1 MFRLTL
7 QNLWAYK
14 SRLFASALS
23 VVLGVSFLCG
33 SFVFTDT
40 LRGLFEDLFSSSV
53 QGVDAQ
59 VRQARAFGSDT
70 DKESG
75 PYDDGRAG
83 LPLSL
88 MGTIAAIPGVAGVGP
103 QIQGY
108 AQPINKKGKLV
119 KTGGAP
125 TFGYLWFADP
135 ELNPY
140 RILNGRAPKAGEVV
154 FDRALMKTTDY
165 KLGERV
171 KVNVLSGVRE
181 FTLVGDATFGS
192 SDSALGISSVFFDE
206 STGPELLFKK
216 GLVQNFLVRAD
227 EGVGQAQ
234 LKSAL
239 TKTLAATEFQGKTT
253 LEVITGD
260 TLEKETQ
267 TVVGQIFGFI
277 NTFFSAFALVALFV
291 SIFVISN
298 SFSILVAQRTKE
310 MAGLRILGASRS
322 QILTAT
328 FGEAL
333 FVGLVASAIGVLGG
347 LVMAT
352 GIKAL
357 LSAVGGLSG
366 LPSSGLKLKPRTI
379 AVGMFVGTT
388 VTLLSAIFPAIR
400 SGRIKPLAALRE
412 SSIDKSGNSRP
423 RLILGSIVGV
433 ASAVF
438 LIVGLRGKG
447 SDAATIV
454 GVSAGLALL
463 GLVFLGPLLA
473 KPIAGFFGRTWFG
486 VIVILFGAF
495 LGVGGTIG
503 GLLGGI
509 KQVSDREAKALIPVL
524 ISSLMTGS
532 VVFGLWWF
540 IAMIRDRNVKKAE
553 DRRVS
558 RGWRSVATFAGI
570 LALLIFSPLLG
581 VAALAGIAGWYLV
594 ATGRVAG
601 TTSGQIARQNAVR
614 NPTRTSATA
623 LALTIG
629 TALVSA
635 LLVLSTSLTQTFR
648 GSFDTVIRADHVVA
662 SASDI
667 GFPREVQERLAK
679 VPGVLATSTIQRARF
694 SFGFPAR
701 PRSVGGIDSAQFEE
715 VVRLGKID
723 GSLKDLAKP
732 DSVAVA
738 KTTASDQN
746 LKIGDTIRPTF
757 QNGRKTKLTIV
768 ALYSDA
774 EGLGNL
780 YYLVDNKATLS
791 RYIEVEAPTI
801 LYVKSSA
808 NEKASRKRLQTAA
821 DAALK
826 DFPAAEFKTKKQFV
840 EGEIGQFQQFLSVV
854 YLLLALAI
862 IIAILGIA
870 NTLRLSVLER
880 TREVGLLRAV
890 GMSRAQLKSSIRW
903 EAIAVATFG
912 AVVGVILGTGFGSA
926 LVRVLAKDSGILKL
940 TVPYMFLVPLMLLAS
955 VVGLYAARKPAN
967 DTAQLNI
974 LQAIATD

>member
-1 MFRLTL
+1 MFRLTVK
-7 QNLWAYK
+7 NLWAYK
-14 SRLFASALS
+14 SRLIASALS

-40 LRGLFEDLFSSSV
+40 LRGLFEDLFASSV
-53 QGVDAQ
+53 EGVDAQ
-59 VRQARAFGSDT
+59 VRQQRAFGSDT
-70 DKESG
+70 DGG

-83 LPLSL
+83 LPVSL
-88 MGTIAAIPGVAGVGP
+88 RATIEKVPGVAAVGP

-108 AQPINKKGKLV
+108 AQPLNKKGKLV
-119 KTGGAP
+119 RTGGAP
-125 TFGYLWFADP
+125 TFGYIWFDDG
-135 ELNPY
+135 ELNPF
-140 RILNGRAPKAGEVV
+140 RILNGRPPKAGEVV
-154 FDRALMKTTDY
+154 FDRALMNTTDY
-165 KLGERV
+165 KLGDRV
-171 KVNVLSGVRE
+171 KVNVLSGVKE
-181 FTLVGDATFGS
+181 FTLVGDATFGA
-192 SDSALGISSVFFDE
+192 SDSALGVSSVFFDE

-216 GLVQNFLVRAD
+216 GLVQNFVVRAN
-227 EGVGQAQ
+227 EGVSQAQ
-234 LKSAL
+234 LKTAL
-239 TKTLAATEFQGKTT
+239 TETFAKTEFEGKTKV
-253 LEVITGD
+253 EVITGD
-260 TLEKETQ
+260 TLQKEAQ
-267 TVVGQIFGFI
+267 TVVGQVFGFI

-333 FVGLVASAIGVLGG
+333 LVGLVASAIGVLGG
-347 LVMAT
+347 LVMAL
-352 GIKAL
+352 GIKQL

-366 LPSSGLKLKPRTI
+366 LPSSGLKLAPRTI

-412 SSIDKSGNSRP
+412 SSIDKSGNSRT
-423 RLILGSIVGV
+423 RLIVGSIVV
-433 ASAVF
+433 AASVF
-438 LIVGLRGKG
+438 ALILGLRGKG
-447 SDAATIV
+447 SDGATIV
-454 GVSAGLALL
+454 GAAAGLAIL
-463 GLVFLGPLLA
+463 GLVFVGPLLA
-473 KPIAGFFGRTWFG
+473 KPIAGFFGRKWFG
-486 VIVILFGAF
+486 VVVILFGAVV
-495 LGVGGTIG
+495 GVGGTIG
-503 GLLGGI
+503 ALFLGVKEVGDRDTKLLLP
-509 KQVSDREAKALIPVL
+509 SL
-524 ISSLMTGS
+524 ISGLVTGTI
-532 VVFGLWWF
+532 VFGAWWF
-540 IAMIRDRNVKKAE
+540 VAMIRDRDVKKAE
-553 DRRVS
+553 DKRVN
-558 RGWRSVATFAGI
+558 RGWRTVLTVAVIVAI
-570 LALLIFSPLLG
+570 LLFSPLLG
-581 VAALAGIAGWYLV
+581 VAAIAAFAGWYLV
-594 ATGRVAG
+594 TTGQVAG

-648 GSFDTVIRADHVVA
+648 GAFDTVIRADYVVA
-662 SASDI
+662 SGSDV
-667 GFPREVQERLAK
+667 GFPREVQERLSQ
-679 VPGVLATSTIQRARF
+679 VPGVVATSTIQSVRF
-694 SFGFPAR
+694 SFGFPPR
-701 PRSVGGIDSAQFEE
+701 QRSVGGIDSSQFED
-715 VVRLGKID
+715 VVRLGKIE
-723 GSLKDLAKP
+723 GSLKDLAKL

-738 KTTASDQN
+738 KTTAEDQG
-746 LKIGDTIRPTF
+746 LKIGDTISPTF
-757 QNGRKTKLTIV
+757 KNGRKAKLTIV

-780 YYLVDNKATLS
+780 YYLVDNAATLS
-791 RYIEVEAPTI
+791 RYIEIEAPTI

-808 NEKASRKRLQTAA
+808 TDRTSRQRLQTAA
-821 DAALK
+821 DAALQ
-826 DFPAAEFKTKKQFV
+826 DFPAAEFQTKKKFV
-840 EGEIGQFQQFLSVV
+840 DGQIGQFQQFLSVV

-912 AVVGVILGTGFGSA
+912 AVVGVLLGTGFGSA
-926 LVRVLAKDSGILKL
+926 LVRVLAKQDTILKL
-940 TVPYMFLVPLMLLAS
+940 TVPFKVLLPLILLAS

-974 LQAIATD
+974 LQAIATE

>member
-7 QNLWAYK
+7 KNLWAYK

-53 QGVDAQ
+53 KGVDAQ
-59 VRQARAFGSDT
+59 VRQVRAFGSDT
-70 DKESG
+70 DAG

-88 MGTIAAIPGVAGVGP
+88 GDTIAAVPGVAGVAP

-125 TFGYLWFADP
+125 TFGYLWFDDG
-135 ELNPY
+135 ELNPFK
-140 RILNGRAPKAGEVV
+140 ILNGRAPKAGEVV
-154 FDRALMKTTDY
+154 FDRALMKTTEY
-165 KLGERV
+165 KLGDRV
-171 KVNVLSGVRE
+171 NVNVLSGVRE

-192 SDSALGISSVFFDE
+192 SDSALGVSSVFFDK

-227 EGVGQAQ
+227 DGVSQTQ

-239 TKTLAATEFQGKTT
+239 TKTLAATDFSGKTT

-260 TLEKETQ
+260 TLEKEAQ
-267 TVVGQIFGFI
+267 TIVGQVFGFI

-310 MAGLRILGASRS
+310 MAGLRILGASRR
-322 QILTAT
+322 QILSAT

-333 FVGLVASAIGVLGG
+333 LVGLVASAIGVLGG

-352 GIKAL
+352 GIKTL
-357 LSAVGGLSG
+357 LSVVGGLGG
-366 LPSSGLKLKPRTI
+366 LPSSGLKLQPRTI
-379 AVGMFVGTT
+379 AVGMIVGTT
-388 VTLLSAIFPAIR
+388 VTLLSAIFPALR

-412 SSIDKSGNSRP
+412 SSIDKSGSSRP
-423 RLILGSIVGV
+423 RLIMGLVLVI
-433 ASAVF
+433 ASAVS
-438 LIVGLRGKG
+438 LVIGLRGKG
-447 SDAATIV
+447 SDGATIV

-463 GLVFLGPLLA
+463 ALVFVGPLLA
-473 KPIAGFFGRTWFG
+473 KPIAGFFGRKWFG
-486 VIVILFGAF
+486 VVVILFGGL

-503 GLLGGI
+503 GLLGGVKEI
-509 KQVSDREAKALIPVL
+509 SDRETKLIVSTL
-524 ISSLMTGS
+524 ISGVITGAL
-532 VVFGLWWF
+532 VLGAWWF
-540 IAMIRDRNVKKAE
+540 IAMIRDRNVTKLE
-553 DRRVS
+553 DRRVN
-558 RGWRSVATFAGI
+558 RGWRSVATFAAI
-570 LALLIFSPLLG
+570 LALLVFSPLLAAAA
-581 VAALAGIAGWYLV
+581 VAALAGWYLI

-635 LLVLSTSLTQTFR
+635 LLVLSSSLTQTFR
-648 GSFDTVIRADHVVA
+648 GAFDTVIRADHVVA
-662 SASDI
+662 SGSDI
-667 GFPREVQERLAK
+667 GFPPEVQERVAI
-679 VPGVLATSTIQRARF
+679 VPGVVATSTIQNARF

-701 PRSVGGIDSAQFEE
+701 QRSVGGIDSAQFDE
-715 VVRLGKID
+715 VVLLGKIE
-723 GSLKDLAKP
+723 GSLKDLSKI
-732 DSVAVA
+732 DTVAVA
-738 KTTASDQN
+738 KTTAFDQG

-757 QNGRKTKLTIV
+757 QNGRKTTLTIV

-808 NEKASRKRLQTAA
+808 NDKASRAQLQKAA

-826 DFPAAEFKTKKQFV
+826 DFPAAEFQTKKKFV
-840 EGEIGQFQQFLSVV
+840 EGQIGQFQQFLSVV

-862 IIAILGIA
+862 LIAILGIA

-912 AVVGVILGTGFGSA
+912 AVVGVFLGTGFGSA
-926 LVRVLAKDSGILKL
+926 LVRVLAKDNGILKL
-940 TVPYMFLVPLMLLAS
+940 TVPFTFLIALMLLAS

-974 LQAIATD
+974 LRAIATE

>member
-1 MFRLTL
+1 MFRLTIK
-7 QNLWAYK
+7 NLWAYK

-23 VVLGVSFLCG
+23 IVLGVSFLCG

-53 QGVDAQ
+53 EGVDAQ
-59 VRQARAFGSDT
+59 VRQVRAFGSDL
-70 DKESG
+70 DAG

-88 MGTIAAIPGVAGVGP
+88 GDTIAAIPGVAGVGP

-125 TFGYLWFADP
+125 TFGYVWFDDP
-135 ELNPY
+135 ELNPF
-140 RILNGRAPKAGEVV
+140 RILNGRTPKAGEVV
-154 FDRALMKTTDY
+154 FDRALMKTTKY
-165 KLGERV
+165 KLGDRV
-171 KVNVLSGVRE
+171 KVNVLSGIRE

-192 SDSALGISSVFFDE
+192 SDSALGVSSVFFDE
-206 STGPELLFKK
+206 TTGPELLFKK

-227 EGVGQAQ
+227 NGVSQAQ

-239 TKTLAATEFQGKTT
+239 TKTLDATEFEGKTT
-253 LEVITGD
+253 LEVLTGD
-260 TLEKETQ
+260 KLQKEAQ
-267 TVVGQIFGFI
+267 TVVGQVFGFI

-310 MAGLRILGASRS
+310 MASLRILGASRK
-322 QILTAT
+322 QILSAT

-333 FVGLVASAIGVLGG
+333 LVGVVASAIGVLGG
-347 LVMAT
+347 LVIAT
-352 GIKAL
+352 GIKTL
-357 LSAVGGLSG
+357 LTVVGGLGG
-366 LPSSGLKLKPRTI
+366 LPSSGLKLRPRTI

-388 VTLLSAIFPAIR
+388 VTLLSAIFPAIK

-412 SSIDKSGNSRP
+412 SSIDKSGSSRP
-423 RLILGSIVGV
+423 RLIMGSLVVI
-433 ASAVF
+433 ASAIALV
-438 LIVGLRGKG
+438 IGLRGEG
-447 SDAATIV
+447 SSGATVV

-463 GLVFLGPLLA
+463 GLVFVGPLLA
-473 KPIAGFFGRTWFG
+473 KPIAGFFGRKWFG
-486 VIVILFGAF
+486 VVVILFGGL
-495 LGVGGTIG
+495 LGIGGTIG
-503 GLLGGI
+503 GVLGAI
-509 KQVSDREAKALIPVL
+509 KEISERDSKLIVST
-524 ISSLMTGS
+524 LMSGAIAGV
-532 VVFGLWWF
+532 VVFGVWWF
-540 IAMIRDRNVKKAE
+540 IAMIRDRNVTKAE
-553 DRRVS
+553 DRRVNQ
-558 RGWRSVATFAGI
+558 GWRNVLTFSVI
-570 LALLIFSPLLG
+570 IALLLFSPLL
-581 VAALAGIAGWYLV
+581 AASALAGLAGWYLV

-601 TTSGQIARQNAVR
+601 TTSGQIARQNSVR

-648 GSFDTVIRADHVVA
+648 GSFDTVIRADYVVA

-667 GFPREVQERLAK
+667 GFPPQVQERLAN
-679 VPGVLATSTIQRARF
+679 VPGVVATSTIQNARF

-701 PRSVGGIDSAQFEE
+701 PRSVGGIDSSQFEE
-715 VVRLGKID
+715 VVRLGKVEGALRD
-723 GSLKDLAKP
+723 LSKKDT
-732 DSVAVA
+732 VAVA
-738 KTTASDQN
+738 KTTAFDQG
-746 LKIGDTIRPTF
+746 LKIGDTISPTF

-791 RYIEVEAPTI
+791 RYIEIEAPTI

-808 NEKASRKRLQTAA
+808 NDKASRTKLQKAA
-821 DAALK
+821 DAALE
-826 DFPAAEFKTKKQFV
+826 DFPAAEFQTKQKFV
-840 EGEIGQFQQFLSVV
+840 EGQIGQFQQFLSVV
-854 YLLLALAI
+854 YALLALAI
-862 IIAILGIA
+862 LIAILGIA

-926 LVRVLAKDSGILKL
+926 LVRVLAKDNGILKL
-940 TVPYMFLVPLMLLAS
+940 TVPFPFLIALMLLAS

-974 LQAIATD
+974 LRAIATE